1 MAKGHVRLGGSKA
14 HRWLA
19 CPASPRLEEEAG
31 PQPSNDAADEGTA
44 AHELLETALTLGRN
58 PQDALGKKIKVERDG
73 QEPKEFEVTR
83 DMADA
88 VEVAWN
94 WVNNAKS
101 VASDAVLLL
110 EQRVNLDS
118 LNAPEPM
125 SGSADVIM
133 LIPSLKLMIVF
144 DYKHGKGKLVEVKGN
159 KQTRYYGLGALLS
172 LRPDQVKGI
181 EKVQMVIAQPRMYH
195 ADGPVRSE
203 TIDLGELLDFSADIY
218 DAAVA
223 AQDPHAKA
231 VPGDH
236 CGFCAAAGSC
246 PARADRALAV
256 AQEEFTVVTDF
267 GKGEKLTHR
276 SNDEITAALAVVQPK
291 LAILASWVKEAEA
304 LLYARAV
311 SGQQIPGKKL
321 VPKRATRVWNDLE
334 KVKEWALLDAGLS
347 ESDIYTVPELKSV
360 AQIEAV
366 VGKKNL
372 PKDLVASV
380 SSGYN
385 LVDES
390 SSKPAAKL
398 AASDEFSTE
407 ESSNL

>member
-1 MAKGHVRLGGSKA
+1 
-14 HRWLA
+14 
-19 CPASPRLEEEAG
+19 
-31 PQPSNDAADEGTA
+31 
-44 AHELLETALTLGRN
+44 
-58 PQDALGKKIKVERDG
+58 
-73 QEPKEFEVTR
+73 
-83 DMADA
+83 
-88 VEVAWN
+88 
-94 WVNNAKS
+94 
-101 VASDAVLLL
+101 
-110 EQRVNLDS
+110 
-118 LNAPEPM
+118 M
-125 SGSADVIM
+125 SGSADVIL
-133 LIPSLKLMIVF
+133 LIPSLKLMVVF

-172 LRPDQVKGI
+172 LSPDQVKGI

-195 ADGPVRSE
+195 PDGPVRSE
-203 TIDLGELLDFSADIY
+203 TIDLGELLDFAADIY

-347 ESDIYTVPELKSV
+347 ESDIYTAPELKSV
-360 AQIEAV
+360 AQIETV

-372 PKDLVASV
+372 PKELVSSV

-407 ESSNL
+407 ESSNP